1 MSKKNRNKP
10 RQHPALYWWK
20 EQAKRIEM
28 SKRPPMMFIFAG
40 TDPVTQSKEDLQ
52 YFNKLFE
59 EKTKGLPETDC
70 VFLTP
75 KTDEDK
81 IKVYERYIELG
92 IYGSRVEEACWRLY
106 EQQSKH
112 S

>member
-1 MSKKNRNKP
+1 MSKKTAITKEQR
-10 RQHPALYWWK
+10 ALQWWK
-20 EQAKRIEM
+20 TQAERIEA
-28 SKRPPMMFIFAG
+28 SKRSPIMIVFAG
-40 TDPVTQSKEDLQ
+40 TDYITQSKEDLQ

-75 KTDEDK
+75 ETDEDK

-92 IYGSRVEEACWRLY
+92 IYGSRVEEACWRFY
-106 EQQSKH
+106 EHQSKH
-112 S
+112 P